1 MFFKEFMLLSFI
13 SNSQRF
19 RVKNV
24 KEPLFLLILKEGRT
38 VDGIIKAKFVTKNL
52 EMIKTIKYHKLIRH
66 IHGWI
71 ELPQ

>member
-38 VDGIIKAKFVTKNL
+38 VDGITKAKFVNKNL
-52 EMIKTIKYHKLIRH
+52 EMIKTIKHHKLIRH
-66 IHGWI
+66 IREWI